1 MKVAFAEDNVK
12 AAHGLGASKTFAIRT
27 NAHAFK
33 MLSSGLYSDKIGAVL
48 REIGCNA
55 ADAHKLAH
63 TPALP
68 FEVKLP
74 NRLDPEF
81 WIKDWGPGLSP
92 EDIEGLYTTYFS
104 SSKQSSNDFTG
115 AFGLGSKSPFSYTD
129 SFTIT
134 SCFAGRQQT
143 YSAYLGNDGCP
154 AIMLLDDAPV
164 SPEWSHGI
172 KVTFPV
178 KREDMAQFSAKA
190 KEIYRWFDV
199 MPTVLGA
206 PAIER
211 RVKKKDGVNFFIPE
225 DAGQVGVLMGNVWY
239 PLDASR
245 AGELLTCLNVTLK
258 LNIGEVEV
266 AASRES
272 LQYSPDS
279 VAALKAR
286 VALAE
291 KEVVKELIAELE
303 KLGLN
308 TWEGKCAAKA
318 RLEAIVGNR
327 HYNLKDILV
336 RHGVSTTLAES
347 LFESSCKVENMTVGP
362 TIRKMRRGQTNQI
375 LGAVT
380 SMHVQLNPKTAIVVS
395 DGEPHPLVRVKAKM
409 EDGTY
414 DQVILITPKDA
425 ADRSMATVGREIT
438 TKLGMKVTPLSDLP
452 LPAAWLAIYALKKKK
467 KKKGAVLAPPSFDAK
482 FVDGTTVNTAKVK
495 PDCQYTMVK
504 IAASG
509 WSRRDKSK
517 GPKGGTFFLDEW
529 KRVWTAYCLLQ
540 KELGVDGPRNYVC
553 ATRTDLRNSGYSAL
567 GWADIHTAVGAWMS
581 KPEVKAAL
589 FKKMKVKKVGLEVN
603 RPNDY
608 SYRGEPLLKILGWI
622 RKTYPVIWKEVSPL
636 LIRFKLEVPPELA
649 PGTNDE
655 LACIDQ
661 YRVIAQWFEEQVP
674 DQVRSLT
681 IEDITNAVGVRFPL
695 SDLICGQAWNRI
707 LADHPETVPTI
718 LSAILSKEVP

>member
-129 SFTIT
+129 SFTIA
-134 SCFAGRQQT
+134 SCFAGRQRT
-143 YSAYLGNDGCP
+143 YSAHLGNDGCP

-164 SPEWSHGI
+164 SPEWPHGI

-178 KREDMAQFSAKA
+178 KRDDMNAFNMKA
-190 KEIYRWFDV
+190 EEIYRWFDV
-199 MPTVLGA
+199 LPTMLGA
-206 PAIER
+206 PAIEP
-211 RVKKKDGVNFFIPE
+211 VKRKKDGVNFLIP
-225 DAGQVGVLMGNVWY
+225 DGASRAGVLMGNVWY
-239 PLDASR
+239 PLDNN
-245 AGELLTCLNVTLK
+245 AGELLSCLNVTLK

-266 AASRES
+266 AASREN

-279 VAALKAR
+279 VKALKVR
-286 VALAE
+286 VELAE
-291 KEVVKELIAELE
+291 KEVVVELIADLE
-303 KLGLN
+303 KLGLD

-318 RLEAIVGNR
+318 RLEAIVGN
-327 HYNLKDILV
+327 HGYHLKDILIK
-336 RHGVSTTLAES
+336 HGVQRGLAES
-347 LFESSCKVENMTVGP
+347 MFDSSCKVENLTVGP
-362 TIRKMRRGQTNQI
+362 TIRKMRHGQTNQI
-375 LGAVT
+375 VSPSSSIRVNLT
-380 SMHVQLNPKTAIVVS
+380 PKTAIVVS
-395 DGEPHPLVRVKAKM
+395 AGEPHPLVRVKAKI

-414 DQVILITPKDA
+414 EQIILITPKDA

-438 TKLGMKVTPLSDLP
+438 TALGMKVTPLSDLP
-452 LPAAWLAIYALKKKK
+452 LPAAWLATYALKKKK
-467 KKKGAVLAPPSFDAK
+467 KGAVVAPPSFDAK
-482 FVDGTTVNTAKVK
+482 FVDGTVTDTTKVK
-495 PDCQYTMVK
+495 SDSQYIMVK

-509 WSRRDKSK
+509 WSRRDKGK
-517 GPKGGTFFLDEW
+517 GAKGAFFLDEW
-529 KRVWTAYCLLQ
+529 KRIWNAYRQLQ
-540 KELGVDGPRNYVC
+540 QDLGIDGPQNYVC
-553 ATRTDLRNSGYSAL
+553 ATSTDLRNSGYSAL
-567 GWADIHTAVGAWMS
+567 GWTDIQVAVATWMS
-581 KPEVKAAL
+581 KPEVKTAL
-589 FKKMKVKKVGLEVN
+589 LKKMKTKKVGLEVHP
-603 RPNDY
+603 PNDY
-608 SYRGEPLLKILGWI
+608 NYSRGEPLIKILGWI
-622 RKTYPVIWKEVSPL
+622 RKKFPSLWKTIQPILTQHS
-636 LIRFKLEVPPELA
+636 LEVPPELA

-655 LACIDQ
+655 PACMEH
-661 YRVIAQWFEEQVP
+661 YREVAQWFEEQVP
-674 DQVRSLT
+674 EQVRSLT
-681 IEDITNAVGVRFPL
+681 TEDIINAVSVRFPL
-695 SDLICGQAWNRI
+695 SDKICGQAWNNI
-707 LADHPETVPTI
+707 LAEHSETVPTI
-718 LSAILSKEVP
+718 LSVLLSKEVV